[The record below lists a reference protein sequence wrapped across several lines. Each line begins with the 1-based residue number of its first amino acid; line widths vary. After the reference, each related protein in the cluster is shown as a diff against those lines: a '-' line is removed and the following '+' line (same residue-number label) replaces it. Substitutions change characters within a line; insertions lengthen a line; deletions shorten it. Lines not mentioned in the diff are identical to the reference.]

1 MNEKSQNEHI
11 EELEDQPDAKL
22 FSELFITE
30 EDRDM
35 YSIDFD
41 TFIEILADWVD
52 EEEKISPDIARYMGM
67 VLLGVAQ
74 RLEDINDNDNHFKN
88 AQVPP

>member
-41 TFIEILADWVD
+41 TFIEILANWVD

>member
-1 MNEKSQNEHI
+1 MNEKSQNGHI

-35 YSIDFD
+35 CSIDFD
-41 TFIEILADWVD
+41 TFIEILANWVD

-74 RLEDINDNDNHFKN
+74 RLEDSNDNDNHFKN

>member
-74 RLEDINDNDNHFKN
+74 RLEENNDNDNHFKN